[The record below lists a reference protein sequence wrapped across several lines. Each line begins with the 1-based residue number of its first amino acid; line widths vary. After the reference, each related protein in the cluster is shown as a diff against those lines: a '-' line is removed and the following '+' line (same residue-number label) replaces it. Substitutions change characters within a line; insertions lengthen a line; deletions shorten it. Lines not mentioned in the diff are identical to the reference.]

1 MTFVHKKS
9 NINRVVKDPERSG
22 RGALS
27 LILPNPI
34 NKAKDNQLLSMSL
47 KEHSIMSEV
56 FSMILN
62 KFVVSDL
69 ACATRKISH
78 QKQNP

>member
-1 MTFVHKKS
+1 MTFIHKNS
-9 NINRVVKDPERSG
+9 NISQVVKDPERSG
-22 RGALS
+22 RDAFS
-27 LILPNPI
+27 LILSNPI
-34 NKAKDNQLLSMSL
+34 NKAKDNQSLSMSL
-47 KEHSIMSEV
+47 KEHSIMSEI

-69 ACATRKISH
+69 ACATRKKSH